1 MLKQRAHQ
9 LKVCPPIPRSSE
21 TYEASLCEVSPSVV
35 VDVVVVVVVESVEDD
50 HHQFIVQS
58 ARMPQ

>member
-1 MLKQRAHQ
+1 M
-9 LKVCPPIPRSSE
+9 CPPIPRSSE

-35 VDVVVVVVVESVEDD
+35 VDVVVAVVVVVESVEDD

>member
-1 MLKQRAHQ
+1 M
-9 LKVCPPIPRSSE
+9 CPPIPRSSE